1 MTVSDKAYSLTHSQ
15 KTLTAA
21 LAASPASS
29 PGDLVKTLYAEH
41 HKKPVSSA
49 GYLETFMGVLQHGND
64 NETQRIPPGE
74 PTQTDLDRAAECG
87 DFGSRPSD
95 LFLKIYCDVLTTL
108 DTNPWAGVVSPPLLG
123 SRGVVNLSI
132 ISVIPDIIQHH
143 YDCIVRAESE
153 VFLATNFW
161 QASKSASK
169 ICDAL
174 LELSRRAMKR
184 GKKVVV
190 KMMYDRANL
199 KMLMESHIIVD
210 DAAMAS
216 DEVKLPKRSDM
227 PGIDFELVNFH
238 QPVFGTF
245 HCKFM
250 IVDRKVA
257 LLNSNNI
264 QDRPNM
270 EMMIHLEGPIV
281 DSLYDTALIS
291 WFRPMRPPLP
301 LLNTRYR
308 PPEGGYKFG
317 MDNEYATTRILDGSK
332 GAELFKTLQQ
342 EAGGIHDRDLDKEG
356 REDPASSGSLPA
368 GVPFISGTYQ
378 TITEHLNAGDQ
389 PDTHATISYEPPASS
404 RDEYTPHI
412 LHTHHGECP
421 MALVNRA
428 PNGNPGNAAS
438 GLHNA
443 QDAAWLAGLKYA
455 QRKIFIQSPTLNAV
469 PVVGGILD
477 AVRRG
482 IECTL
487 YIDVGFNDGGE
498 ALPGQGG
505 TNEEVSKTMFAQ
517 LTDEEKEKLKLY
529 WYTGKDQIKP
539 INASAQKRNCHVK
552 LMIIDDSVGIVG
564 NGNQDTQSWY
574 HSQEVNVMVDNPIVC
589 QEWFDGIRRN
599 QNTHLHELEKDGI
612 YRDKHGNP
620 LTDSTGVG
628 SGFRGVV
635 KGIQGSIAR
644 VRGKGGF

>member
-1 MTVSDKAYSLTHSQ
+1 MTVSGKVYALTHSE

-21 LAASPASS
+21 LAASPTSS
-29 PGDLVKTLYAEH
+29 TGHLAKTLYAEH
-41 HKKPVSSA
+41 HKKPTSA
-49 GYLETFMGVLQHGND
+49 EGYLETFMGVLQRGNA
-64 NETQRIPPGE
+64 NETLPE
-74 PTQTDLDRAAECG
+74 PTQADLDRAAECG
-87 DFGSRPSD
+87 DFGIRPSD
-95 LFLKIYCDVLTTL
+95 LFLKIYYDMLATL

-161 QASKSASK
+161 QASKSATK

-174 LELSRRAMKR
+174 LELSRRAMRR

-199 KMLMESHIIVD
+199 KMLTESHVLVD
-210 DAAMAS
+210 DVEMAS

-250 IVDRKVA
+250 IVDRKMA

-291 WFRPMRPPLP
+291 WFRSMHPPLP
-301 LLNTRYR
+301 LLDTQYQ

-317 MDNEYATTRILDGSK
+317 MDNEYATPWILDGRE
-332 GAELFKTLQQ
+332 GAELFKILQQ
-342 EAGGIHDRDLDKEG
+342 EAGGIPDGAVDKGE
-356 REDPASSGSLPA
+356 REDPESLDEEL
-368 GVPFISGTYQ
+368 PFISGTYQ

-389 PDTHATISYEPPASS
+389 PDTHASVPYEPPASS
-404 RDEYTPHI
+404 KDEYSPHI
-412 LHTHHGECP
+412 LHTRHGECP

-428 PNGNPGNAAS
+428 PSGSPGNHAS
-438 GLHNA
+438 SLHNT

-455 QRKIFIQSPTLNAV
+455 QRKVFVQSPTLNAA
-469 PVVGGILD
+469 PVVEGILN

-482 IECTL
+482 IQCIL

-517 LTDEEKEKLKLY
+517 LMEEEKDKLKLY

-574 HSQEVNVMVDNPIVC
+574 HSQEVNVMVDNPMLC
-589 QEWFDGIRRN
+589 QDWLDGIRRN
-599 QNTHLHELEKDGI
+599 QNTHLHEVAKDGI
-612 YRDKHGNP
+612 YRDMYGNP

-628 SGFRGVV
+628 SGFRGVI

>member
-1 MTVSDKAYSLTHSQ
+1 M
-15 KTLTAA
+15 
-21 LAASPASS
+21 
-29 PGDLVKTLYAEH
+29 
-41 HKKPVSSA
+41 
-49 GYLETFMGVLQHGND
+49 ETIMGMLHRGNA
-64 NETQRIPPGE
+64 NETHRIPLSE
-74 PTQTDLDRAAECG
+74 PTQVDLDRAAECG
-87 DFGSRPSD
+87 NFGSRPSD
-95 LFLKIYCDVLTTL
+95 LFLKIYCDVLATL
-108 DTNPWAGVVSPPLLG
+108 ETNPWAGVVSPPLLG

-174 LELSRRAMKR
+174 VELSRRAMKR

-190 KMMYDRANL
+190 KMMYDRANI
-199 KMLMESHIIVD
+199 KMLTESHVLVD
-210 DAAMAS
+210 DAEMAS
-216 DEVKLPKRSDM
+216 DEVKLSKRSDM
-227 PGIDFELVNFH
+227 PGLDFEIVNFH

-245 HCKFM
+245 HCKFL
-250 IVDRKVA
+250 IVDRKMA

-291 WFRPMRPPLP
+291 WFRPMNPPLP
-301 LLNTRYR
+301 LLDTRYR
-308 PPEGGYKFG
+308 PPDGGYKFG
-317 MDNEYATTRILDGSK
+317 MDNEYSTTWNLDGSK
-332 GAELFKTLQQ
+332 GAELFKKLKQ
-342 EAGGIHDRDLDKEG
+342 EAGGIHDGDEGGKES
-356 REDPASSGSLPA
+356 RASFGSVDA
-368 GVPFISGTYQ
+368 EIPFISGTYQ

-389 PDTHATISYEPPASS
+389 PDTHAGIPFEPPASS
-404 RDEYTPHI
+404 ANEYTPHI
-412 LHTHHGECP
+412 LHTGHGECP
-421 MALVNRA
+421 MVLVNRA
-428 PNGNPGNAAS
+428 PNGRPGNPDS
-438 GLHNA
+438 GLHNG

-455 QRKIFIQSPTLNAV
+455 QRKVFIQSPTFNAV
-469 PVVGGILD
+469 PVVEGVLN

-487 YIDVGFNDGGE
+487 YLDVGFNDGGE

-505 TNEEVSKTMFAQ
+505 TNEEVSKSMFSQ
-517 LTDEEKEKLKLY
+517 LMGEEKEKLKLY

-539 INASAQKRNCHVK
+539 INASVQQRNCHVK
-552 LMIIDDSVGIVG
+552 LIVIDDSVGIVG

-574 HSQEVNVMVDNPIVC
+574 HSQEVNVMVDNPTVC
-589 QEWFDGIRRN
+589 QEWLDAIRRN
-599 QNTHLHELEKDGI
+599 QNTHLHEIQKDGI
-612 YRDKHGNP
+612 YRDREGNP

-644 VRGKGGF
+644 ARGKGGF

>member
-1 MTVSDKAYSLTHSQ
+1 MTVSDKVYSLTHSQ

-21 LAASPASS
+21 FAASPASS
-29 PGDLVKTLYAEH
+29 PGHLAKTLYAEH
-41 HKKPVSSA
+41 HKKPISSG
-49 GYLETFMGVLQHGND
+49 GYLETFMGALQLGNA
-64 NETQRIPPGE
+64 NETRRIPPSE
-74 PTQTDLDRAAECG
+74 PTQADLDRAAECG
-87 DFGSRPSD
+87 NFGSRPSD
-95 LFLKIYCDVLTTL
+95 IFLKIYCDVLATL

-169 ICDAL
+169 ICEAL

-199 KMLMESHIIVD
+199 KMLTESHVIVD
-210 DAAMAS
+210 DAEMVS

-250 IVDRKVA
+250 IVDRKIA

-291 WFRPMRPPLP
+291 WFRPMHPPLP
-301 LLNTRYR
+301 LLDTRYR
-308 PPEGGYKFG
+308 PPEEGYKFG
-317 MDNEYATTRILDGSK
+317 MENEYATTWILDGSK
-332 GAELFKTLQQ
+332 GAELFQTLQQ
-342 EAGGIHDRDLDKEG
+342 GAGGRHDGDVDKRG
-356 REDPASSGSLPA
+356 KEDPTSSESLGT

-389 PDTHATISYEPPASS
+389 PDTHASIPYEPPASS

-412 LHTHHGECP
+412 LHTRHGECP
-421 MALVNRA
+421 MVLVNRA
-428 PNGNPGNAAS
+428 PNGSPGNPAS
-438 GLHNA
+438 GLHNT

-455 QRKIFIQSPTLNAV
+455 QRKVFIQSPTLNAV
-469 PVVGGILD
+469 PVVEGILN

-487 YIDVGFNDGGE
+487 YLDVGFNDGGE

-505 TNEEVSKTMFAQ
+505 TNEEVSKAMFAQ
-517 LTDEEKEKLKLY
+517 LTDEEKEKLQLY

-574 HSQEVNVMVDNPIVC
+574 HSQEVNVMVDNPTVC

-599 QNTHLHELEKDGI
+599 QNTHLHKLEKDGI
-612 YRDKHGNP
+612 YRDTDGNP

>member
-1 MTVSDKAYSLTHSQ
+1 MTISDEVYSLTHSQ
-15 KTLTAA
+15 KTLTTA
-21 LAASPASS
+21 LAAFPTSS
-29 PGDLVKTLYAEH
+29 PGHLAKTLYAEH
-41 HKKPVSSA
+41 HQKPVASG
-49 GYLETFMGVLQHGND
+49 GYLETFMSVLQRGNA

-74 PTQTDLDRAAECG
+74 PTQADLDRAAECG
-87 DFGSRPSD
+87 EFGSRPSD
-95 LFLKIYCDVLTTL
+95 LFLKIYCDVLATL

-190 KMMYDRANL
+190 KMMYDRATL
-199 KMLMESHIIVD
+199 KMLTESHVIVD
-210 DAAMAS
+210 DAEMA
-216 DEVKLPKRSDM
+216 R
-227 PGIDFELVNFH
+227 IDFELVNFH

-250 IVDRKVA
+250 IVDRKMA
-257 LLNSNNI
+257 LVNSNNI

-291 WFRPMRPPLP
+291 WFRPMHTPLP
-301 LLNTRYR
+301 LLDTRYR

-317 MDNEYATTRILDGSK
+317 MNNEYATTWNLDGSK

-342 EAGGIHDRDLDKEG
+342 EAGGIHDGGVDKEG
-356 REDPASSGSLPA
+356 KENPSSSGSLDA

-378 TITEHLNAGDQ
+378 TITEHLNAGNQ
-389 PDTHATISYEPPASS
+389 PDTHASIPYEPPVSS
-404 RDEYTPHI
+404 TDDYTPHI
-412 LHTHHGECP
+412 LHTRHGECP
-421 MALVNRA
+421 MVLVNRA
-428 PNGNPGNAAS
+428 PNGMPGNPDS
-438 GLHNA
+438 GLHNP
-443 QDAAWLAGLKYA
+443 QDAAWLAGLVYA
-455 QRKIFIQSPTLNAV
+455 QRKVFIQSPTLNAA
-469 PVVGGILD
+469 PVVEGILN

-482 IECTL
+482 VECVL

-517 LTDEEKEKLKLY
+517 LTGEEKEKLKLY

-539 INASAQKRNCHVK
+539 VNASAQKRNCHVK

-574 HSQEVNVMVDNPIVC
+574 HSQEVNVMVDNPTVC
-589 QEWFDGIRRN
+589 QEWLDGIRRN
-599 QNTHLHELEKDGI
+599 QNTHLHELQKDGI
-612 YRDKHGNP
+612 YRDEDGNP

>member
-1 MTVSDKAYSLTHSQ
+1 MTVSDKVYSLTHSQ

-21 LAASPASS
+21 FAASPESS
-29 PGDLVKTLYAEH
+29 PGQLAKTLYAEH
-41 HKKPVSSA
+41 HKKRISSG
-49 GYLETFMGVLQHGND
+49 GYVETFMGMLQRGNAQ
-64 NETQRIPPGE
+64 ETQRIPPGE
-74 PTQTDLDRAAECG
+74 PTQADLDRAAECG

-95 LFLKIYCDVLTTL
+95 LFLKIYCDVLATL

-161 QASKSASK
+161 QSSKSATK
-169 ICDAL
+169 ICDAF
-174 LELSRRAMKR
+174 LELSRRATER

-199 KMLMESHIIVD
+199 KMLTESHVVVD
-210 DAAMAS
+210 DAEMAG

-238 QPVFGTF
+238 QPVLGTF

-250 IVDRKVA
+250 IVDRKMA

-264 QDRPNM
+264 QDRPNV

-291 WFRPMRPPLP
+291 WFRPMHPPLP
-301 LLNTRYR
+301 LLDTRYR

-317 MDNEYATTRILDGSK
+317 MDNEYATAWILDGSQ
-332 GAELFKTLQQ
+332 GAELSKKLQQ
-342 EAGGIHDRDLDKEG
+342 EAGGIHDGDVDTGGK
-356 REDPASSGSLPA
+356 EDPASSGCQDA

-378 TITEHLNAGDQ
+378 TITEHLNAADQ
-389 PDTHATISYEPPASS
+389 PDTHASLAYEPPASS

-412 LHTHHGECP
+412 LHTRHEECP
-421 MALVNRA
+421 MVLVNRA
-428 PNGNPGNAAS
+428 PNGNPGNSAS
-438 GLHNA
+438 SLQNA

-455 QRKIFIQSPTLNAV
+455 QTKVFIQSPTLNAG
-469 PVVGGILD
+469 PVVEGILN

-505 TNEEVSKTMFAQ
+505 TNEEVSKSMFTQ
-517 LTDEEKEKLKLY
+517 LADEEKEKLKLY

-539 INASAQKRNCHVK
+539 INASARKRNCHVK

-574 HSQEVNVMVDNPIVC
+574 HSQEVNVMVDNPTIC

-599 QNTHLHELEKDGI
+599 QNTHLHQVGKDGI
-612 YRDKHGNP
+612 YRDKDGNL

-644 VRGKGGF
+644 ARGKGGF

>member
-1 MTVSDKAYSLTHSQ
+1 MTISDKIYSLTHSQ
-15 KTLTAA
+15 ETLTTA
-21 LAASPASS
+21 LAASPTSS
-29 PGDLVKTLYAEH
+29 PGHLVKTLYEDH
-41 HKKPVSSA
+41 HKKPIASG
-49 GYLETFMGVLQHGND
+49 GYLETLMGVLDRSNAND
-64 NETQRIPPGE
+64 TQPMPSLE
-74 PTQTDLDRAAECG
+74 PTQADLDCAAECG
-87 DFGSRPSD
+87 KFGSRPSD
-95 LFLKIYCDVLTTL
+95 LFLKIYCDVLAVL
-108 DTNPWAGVVSPPLLG
+108 ETNSWAGVVSPPLLG

-174 LELSRRAMKR
+174 VELSRRAMTR

-199 KMLMESHIIVD
+199 KMLRESHLLVD
-210 DAAMAS
+210 DAEMAS
-216 DEVKLPKRSDM
+216 DEIKLPKRSDM
-227 PGIDFELVNFH
+227 PGLDFELVNFH

-245 HCKFM
+245 HCKFL
-250 IVDRKVA
+250 IVDRKMA

-264 QDRPNM
+264 QDRPNV
-270 EMMIHLEGPIV
+270 EMMVHLEGPIV

-291 WFRPMRPPLP
+291 WFRPMHPPLP
-301 LLNTRYR
+301 LLDTRYR

-317 MDNEYATTRILDGSK
+317 IDNEYATTWNLDGSK
-332 GAELFKTLQQ
+332 GAELFNNVGQD
-342 EAGGIHDRDLDKEG
+342 AGGLHDGEEGKEKST
-356 REDPASSGSLPA
+356 SSGALNA
-368 GVPFISGTYQ
+368 RIPFISGAYQ

-389 PDTHATISYEPPASS
+389 PETRASIQYEPPTSS
-404 RDEYTPHI
+404 ADEYTPHI
-412 LHTHHGECP
+412 LHAPHGECP
-421 MALVNRA
+421 MVLVNRA
-428 PNGNPGNAAS
+428 PNGKPGNQNSA
-438 GLHNA
+438 LHNA

-455 QRKIFIQSPTLNAV
+455 QRKVFIQSPTFNAA
-469 PVVGGILD
+469 PVVDGILN

-517 LTDEEKEKLKLY
+517 LTGEEKEKLRLY

-574 HSQEVNVMVDNPIVC
+574 HSQEVNVMIDNPTVC
-589 QEWFDGIRRN
+589 QEWLDGIRGN
-599 QNTHLHELEKDGI
+599 QNTHLHELQKDGI
-612 YRDKHGNP
+612 YRDKDGNP

-628 SGFRGVV
+628 SGFRGTV